1 MEDTLAKKITPR
13 KMPVQDRSKQTVEYI
28 LQASISILETD
39 GMKGF
44 NTNAIAKKAGV
55 SIGSLYQ
62 YFPSKDAIMNELI
75 QRYFKDQDAQIYK
88 YIESLDNST
97 DIKFVIDMFIERWY
111 EILLSQPQV
120 SRILLKQVDSPA
132 LRSKIDELDAK
143 MLEFIYA
150 TFKNKFNVT
159 LDINQLHLT
168 VEAVKGMNDY
178 YFKHGHKRID
188 INEVIR
194 CAKSLVKSIL

>member
-1 MEDTLAKKITPR
+1 MAKKIQPR

-28 LQASISILETD
+28 LEASISILETD

-75 QRYFKDQDAQIYK
+75 QRYFKDQDEKIYQYILNLDSSYQIG
-88 YIESLDNST
+88 DVV
-97 DIKFVIDMFIERWY
+97 DKFIDSWY

-120 SRILLKQVDSPA
+120 SRILLKQVDSPE
-132 LRSKIDELDAK
+132 LRGKIDELDSK
-143 MLEFIYA
+143 MLQFIYN
-150 TFKNKFNVT
+150 TFKDKYSIN
-159 LDINQLHLT
+159 LDKNQLHLT
-168 VEAVKGMNDY
+168 VEAMKGMNDY
-178 YFKHGHKRID
+178 YFKHGHRVID
-188 INEVIR
+188 IEDVKT
-194 CAKSLVKSIL
+194 CAKKLVKSLL

>member
-1 MEDTLAKKITPR
+1 LAKKIAPR
-13 KMPVQDRSKQTVEYI
+13 KMPVQDRSKQTVEFI
-28 LQASISILETD
+28 LQASISILESD

-75 QRYFKDQDAQIYK
+75 QRYFKDQDAQIYQ
-88 YIESLDNST
+88 YIESLDRGT
-97 DIKFVIDMFIERWY
+97 DIKFVIDMFIERFY

-120 SRILLKQVDSPA
+120 SRILLKQVDSAA

-143 MLEFIYA
+143 MLEFIYG
-150 TFKNKFNVT
+150 TFKNKFGVT

-168 VEAVKGMNDY
+168 VEALKGMNDY
-178 YFKHGHKRID
+178 FFKHGVGKIE
-188 INEVIR
+188 INEVKT
-194 CAKSLVKSIL
+194 CAKNLVKSLI

>member
-1 MEDTLAKKITPR
+1 
-13 KMPVQDRSKQTVEYI
+13 MPVQDRSKQTVEYI
-28 LQASISILETD
+28 LQASISILESD

-75 QRYFKDQDAQIYK
+75 QRYFKDQDAQIYN
-88 YIESLDNST
+88 YIESLDNNT
-97 DIKFVIDMFIERWY
+97 DIKFVIDQFIERWY

-143 MLEFIYA
+143 MLEFIYS
-150 TFKNKFNVT
+150 TFKNKFSVHVD
-159 LDINQLHLT
+159 LNQLWLT
-168 VEAVKGMNDY
+168 VEAVKGMNDF
-178 YFKHGHKRID
+178 YFKHGHQRLD
-188 INEVIR
+188 ISEVIKS
-194 CAKSLVKSIL
+194 AKNIVKSIL

>member
-1 MEDTLAKKITPR
+1 MAKKIQPR

-28 LQASISILETD
+28 LEASISILETD

-75 QRYFKDQDAQIYK
+75 QRFFKDQDEKIYQYILNLDPSYQIG
-88 YIESLDNST
+88 D
-97 DIKFVIDMFIERWY
+97 VIDTFIDRWY

-120 SRILLKQVDSPA
+120 SRILLKQVDSPE
-132 LRSKIDELDAK
+132 LRGKIDELDSK
-143 MLEFIYA
+143 MLGFIYT
-150 TFKNKFNVT
+150 TFGEKYSIN
-159 LDINQLHLT
+159 LDKNQLHLT
-168 VEAVKGMNDY
+168 VEAMKGMNDY
-178 YFKHGHKRID
+178 YFKHGHKTIQID
-188 INEVIR
+188 EVKV
-194 CAKSLVKSIL
+194 CAKKLVKSLL